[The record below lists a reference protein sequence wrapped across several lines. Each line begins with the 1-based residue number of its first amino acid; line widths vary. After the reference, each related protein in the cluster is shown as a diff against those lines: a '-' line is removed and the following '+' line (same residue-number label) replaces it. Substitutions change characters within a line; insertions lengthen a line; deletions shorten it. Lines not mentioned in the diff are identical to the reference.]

1 MKILPFLLL
10 DLQANTSSF
19 PVLGGWLHQS
29 ATWGEFT
36 YITDLN
42 LVAGPSG
49 NRQGLWFVIWLRPF
63 WWPCSWQSFEF
74 HVCEV
79 GWNYVSSNR
88 KCGNWTLQDSKTEC
102 AKDPPDKVIWSGFLS
117 SWTTISGG
125 FAACNFLVSGM
136 IKDLLMRKL
145 QDLLSKGDLPAY
157 RFYLN
162 QQHVRLPKMSCGSHP
177 RPVLLRGTGGNLG
190 AIQRFPILPLH
201 LHLCLY
207 LYLDKSITV
216 YIYITYVCGHVHVN
230 MYVRDRSPHG
240 PPGTR
245 AHEESTGTRAH
256 EESTGT
262 RAHGHTRNPRAHGR
276 RNQRNSGNMTESWQH
291 CGGRT
296 ASPQKGIYGAR
307 SHSNA
312 WRNDL
317 RSRQTTTLR
326 RTQTAAQESTKLR

>member
-125 FAACNFLVSGM
+125 LQLAIFLCQEWSKTCWCANCKICCPRVTCQLIASTWTSNTCASENVVWKPSKACLAERYWGKFGRHSKVSNIAATST
-136 IKDLLMRKL
+136 
-145 QDLLSKGDLPAY
+145 S
-157 RFYLN
+157 
-162 QQHVRLPKMSCGSHP
+162 MS
-177 RPVLLRGTGGNLG
+177 
-190 AIQRFPILPLH
+190 I
-201 LHLCLY
+201 
-207 LYLDKSITV
+207 SI
-216 YIYITYVCGHVHVN
+216 
-230 MYVRDRSPHG
+230 
-240 PPGTR
+240 
-245 AHEESTGTRAH
+245 
-256 EESTGT
+256 
-262 RAHGHTRNPRAHGR
+262 
-276 RNQRNSGNMTESWQH
+276 
-291 CGGRT
+291 
-296 ASPQKGIYGAR
+296 
-307 SHSNA
+307 
-312 WRNDL
+312 
-317 RSRQTTTLR
+317 SR
-326 RTQTAAQESTKLR
+326 